1 MFEYIYMLAIA
12 SQTVGPYGLTFFE
25 VEPMGARGVTLAK
38 QISTFK
44 IFFKFQEKKFHGQR
58 RALS

>member
-12 SQTVGPYGLTFFE
+12 NQTVGPYGLTFFE

-38 QISTFK
+38 QISTF
-44 IFFKFQEKKFHGQR
+44 
-58 RALS
+58 